1 MDRRTRI
8 RWDRLGRW
16 ALVGVFAFVLLL
28 YVGPAARWVSTYRQ
42 AKEKRS
48 EVAQLQAQNR
58 SLRRRQGLERK
69 ERWYR
74 RELRC
79 VGARWGGESYLRTR
93 ASGPAVR
100 IEGVCGF

>member
-58 SLRRRQGLERK
+58 SLRSRQASLQGSSSLERQA
-69 ERWYR
+69 R
-74 RELRC
+74 RLGMVRAGEKLY
-79 VGARWGGESYLRTR
+79 VISGTGAR
-93 ASGPAVR
+93 
-100 IEGVCGF
+100 

>member
-58 SLRRRQGLERK
+58 SLRSRQASLQGTSSLERQA
-69 ERWYR
+69 R
-74 RELRC
+74 RLGMVRAGEKLY
-79 VGARWGGESYLRTR
+79 VISGTGAR
-93 ASGPAVR
+93 
-100 IEGVCGF
+100 

>member
-58 SLRRRQGLERK
+58 SLRSRQASLQGSLSLERQA
-69 ERWYR
+69 R
-74 RELRC
+74 RLGMVRAGEKLY
-79 VGARWGGESYLRTR
+79 VISGTGAR
-93 ASGPAVR
+93 
-100 IEGVCGF
+100 